1 MDAVAEV
8 GALAARRVRTISTL
22 LLFVALLVSG
32 CGKRQTVQVADATKA
47 SDVTLTSPADR
58 PLVHGISLRFH
69 GHLDG
74 VATVSGTNVQT
85 QRLTGDFDV
94 KTGGDWYSTNCV
106 LHYSP
111 ESVRSGT
118 VIIDYEFRGSK

>member
-1 MDAVAEV
+1 M
-8 GALAARRVRTISTL
+8 RTPSTL
-22 LLFVALLVSG
+22 LLLAALLVSG
-32 CGKRQTVQVADATKA
+32 CGKRQTVEVADVTKA
-47 SDVTLTSPADR
+47 SVVTLTAPPDR
-58 PLVHGISLRFH
+58 PLVHGISLRFR

-94 KTGGDWYSTNCV
+94 STGGDWYSTNCV